1 MEVFLDSGAF
11 SAFTRKTE
19 IHIDEYIDYVK
30 ENLEYIDYYANLDVI
45 GDQPQTYKN
54 WVYMRK
60 KGLDPMP
67 VFHAGRNRNPKHL
80 QHYLEEA
87 EYIALGAIAKMNTA
101 ERIRNLDNV
110 WYSLTNNEGLPLVK
124 VHGFGLTSFPLMER
138 YPWFSVDSMAWVL
151 QGGSYGHMWFP
162 YYDKDRKEF
171 DFSIPPITADVG
183 RLAIDKSCHFWALS
197 NASKEVVLDY
207 LKHKG
212 FSYGKSEFKHVDI
225 TSYRLQ
231 EGELWADRAS
241 GLVEVVVEKGLCN
254 NHLDRCRHNLC
265 FYIDKYQHS
274 SSDRKFTKRVNPLFG
289 KGILNLDYMK
299 PIDVGKLRIFTGGMD
314 SSQAIVLD
322 EFNYEYRLV
331 SYYMLSQKEKDWL
344 KNYVT
349 ARRKEPKNADKEG

>member
-19 IHIDEYIDYVK
+19 IHIDEYIEYVK
-30 ENLEYIDYYANLDVI
+30 ENLDYIDYYANLDVI

-54 WVYMRK
+54 WAYMRK
-60 KGLDPMP
+60 KGLEPMP

-124 VHGFGLTSFPLMER
+124 VHGFGLTSFPLMKR

-162 YYDKDRKEF
+162 YYDPESKKF
-171 DFSIPPITADVG
+171 DYSVPPITADVG
-183 RLAIDKSCHFWALS
+183 RLAIDKPCHFWALS
-197 NASKEVVLDY
+197 DASKQVVLDY
-207 LKHKG
+207 IKLKG
-212 FSYGKSEFKHVDI
+212 LSYGKSEFKIVDI
-225 TSYRLQ
+225 TNYKLQ
-231 EGELWADRAS
+231 ENELWADRNN
-241 GLVEVVVEKGLCN
+241 GLVEIVIEKGLCN
-254 NHLDRCRHNLC
+254 NHLDRCRHNLY
-265 FYIDKYQHS
+265 FYVDKYTTS
-274 SSDRKFTKRVNPLFG
+274 SSDRKFTKRITPLFG
-289 KGILNLDYMK
+289 KGVLDLSSMK
-299 PIDVGKLRIFTGGMD
+299 PIDIGKLKIFAGGMD

-322 EFNYEYRLV
+322 ECNYKYRLV
-331 SYYMLSQKEKDWL
+331 SYYALLGKEPDWL

-349 ARRKEPKNADKEG
+349 ARRKETKNANKEG